1 MKNREKYEERI
12 RTQLENKRWN
22 MMNDSIF
29 KFILGSEE
37 HKAITISFLNSMLAG
52 SLGHRIED
60 IEFRPTEQIPENA
73 EDKAPRFDVACELD
87 TGELV
92 DVEAQVVNYHDMER
106 RSLCYWTNMY
116 RSRLPKGWKYQ
127 DLRPCITLSIL
138 AFSLLEQKS
147 PHSMYSVYDIA
158 AMKRLNRDM
167 ELHFIEL
174 KKFLRAVKNKP
185 SSELTK
191 MERWMGYFAYRT
203 EKKRKE
209 LAMCDDS
216 ISMAYEAAEAFFS
229 SREERM
235 NYINSEMAGVDYRSG
250 MQDAE
255 DRGIKIGEERGIKI
269 GEERG
274 ENRLLRLMQLLIAQ
288 NRNDESARAMT
299 DKAYL
304 QELYRAYSI

>member
-1 MKNREKYEERI
+1 
-12 RTQLENKRWN
+12 
-22 MMNDSIF
+22 
-29 KFILGSEE
+29 
-37 HKAITISFLNSMLAG
+37 
-52 SLGHRIED
+52 
-60 IEFRPTEQIPENA
+60 
-73 EDKAPRFDVACELD
+73 
-87 TGELV
+87 
-92 DVEAQVVNYHDMER
+92 
-106 RSLCYWTNMY
+106 
-116 RSRLPKGWKYQ
+116 
-127 DLRPCITLSIL
+127 
-138 AFSLLEQKS
+138 
-147 PHSMYSVYDIA
+147 
-158 AMKRLNRDM
+158 MKRLNRDM

-174 KKFLRAVKNKP
+174 KKFLRAAGNKP
-185 SSELTK
+185 ASELTK

-269 GEERG
+269 GEK
-274 ENRLLRLMQLLIAQ
+274 RLLRLMQLLTAQ
-288 NRNDESARAMT
+288 NRNDEIARAMT
-299 DKAYL
+299 DEAYL